1 MTIVRL
7 FNGTAP
13 ERHLFSKEADFQQFL
28 SKHQASGIREKDGT
42 DIVHSLSDVN
52 ADKDYVLTLL
62 VARSNNTQ
70 PKQITIVDEDTAQVY
85 TFYDDFEFKQYLQRI
100 RIGGL
105 SDGSSRVLFKHIF
118 VLCDFQ
124 AAIFFVS
131 HH

>member
-1 MTIVRL
+1 MARHPNVICLARKPI
-7 FNGTAP
+7 FNN
-13 ERHLFSKEADFQQFL
+13 FSPNIKP
-28 SKHQASGIREKDGT
+28 QASEKNDGT

-70 PKQITIVDEDTAQVY
+70 PKQITILDEDTAQQY
-85 TFYDDFEFKQYLQRI
+85 TFDDDFEFKQYLQRI

-124 AAIFFVS
+124 AAIFLYHTIDHLVFL
-131 HH
+131 